1 MNGDKIF
8 EGAITVANEL
18 NARISTLKNQ
28 RDTRKIG
35 ISALF
40 EKLGT
45 SLERLINAIENGK
58 PLKRN
63 IRELEMSVKAVPG
76 TVGDMIGFEKTD
88 ELAAILKDTFK
99 EENFEA
105 LTTLSNE
112 ELAIHKK
119 TLKEAA
125 DKYLDLWEV
134 MDE

>member
-1 MNGDKIF
+1 MF
-8 EGAITVANEL
+8 EGVITVANEL

-40 EKLGT
+40 EKFGT
-45 SLERLINAIENGK
+45 SLERLIKAIEMDK

-88 ELAAILKDTFK
+88 ELAGILKEAFSQ
-99 EENFEA
+99 ENFDKLA
-105 LTTLSNE
+105 TLSE
-112 ELAIHKK
+112 EEVLVQKK
-119 TLKEAA
+119 VLKEAA
-125 DKYLDLWEV
+125 DKYLDLWE
-134 MDE
+134 EINE

>member
-1 MNGDKIF
+1 MF
-8 EGAITVANEL
+8 EGAITVADEL
-18 NARISTLKNQ
+18 NAKISTLKNQ

-40 EKLGT
+40 EKFGT
-45 SLERLINAIENGK
+45 SIERLIKAIEAGK

-88 ELAAILKDTFK
+88 ELAAILKQTFS
-99 EENFEA
+99 EENFGKLST
-105 LTTLSNE
+105 LTE
-112 ELAIHKK
+112 EEIAFHKK
-119 TLKEAA
+119 TLKDAS
-125 DKYLDLWEV
+125 DKYLDLWEA

>member
-1 MNGDKIF
+1 MFKGV
-8 EGAITVANEL
+8 ITVADEL

-35 ISALF
+35 IAALF
-40 EKLGT
+40 EKFGT
-45 SLERLINAIENGK
+45 SLERLIKAIEAGK

-88 ELAAILKDTFK
+88 EMAEILKQAFSQ
-99 EENFEA
+99 ENFDQIV
-105 LTTLSNE
+105 TLSE
-112 ELAIHKK
+112 EEIAVHKK
-119 TLKEAA
+119 VLKEAA
-125 DKYLDLWEV
+125 DKYLDLWEA

>member
-1 MNGDKIF
+1 MF
-8 EGAITVANEL
+8 EGAITVAVEL
-18 NARISTLKNQ
+18 NSRISTLKNQ

-40 EKLGT
+40 EKFGT
-45 SLERLINAIENGK
+45 SLEKLIKAIDDGK

-88 ELAAILKDTFK
+88 ELAEILKQTFSQENFDEFSTLSK
-99 EENFEA
+99 EEIA
-105 LTTLSNE
+105 V
-112 ELAIHKK
+112 HKK

-125 DKYLDLWEV
+125 DKYLDLWEA
-134 MDE
+134 MEE

>member
-1 MNGDKIF
+1 MF

-18 NARISTLKNQ
+18 TARISTLKNQ

-40 EKLGT
+40 EKFGT
-45 SLERLINAIENGK
+45 SLERLIKAIEDGK

-88 ELAAILKDTFK
+88 EMAEILKQTFSQ
-99 EENFEA
+99 ENFDKFA
-105 LTTLSNE
+105 TLSE
-112 ELAIHKK
+112 EEIVIHKK
-119 TLKEAA
+119 VLKEAA
-125 DKYLDLWEV
+125 DKYLDLWEA
-134 MDE
+134 MDN